1 MGFSTGNDAVARVK
15 ARLNIV
21 DVVQR
26 YVPLKRMGHRWVA
39 PCPFHHETKPSFSVN
54 EEEGFF
60 YCFGCQEKG
69 DVISFYSK
77 INGLE
82 FKEALTQLAR
92 EAGVEL
98 DEFRRDP
105 GAEQAAKEDRD
116 RARRVVTM
124 HRLAAEHFVANLHAE
139 EGAGCRQY
147 LQGRG
152 LSEETVAAFGLGYS
166 LPGWHGLRTA
176 LAKVGIGEDE
186 GVEAGLLK
194 RSEQG
199 RVYDLFRG
207 RLMFPIQDA
216 GGKVVA
222 FGARLIDGTDGPKYI
237 NSTDTPIYKKG
248 EHLFGLAQ
256 ARRVIHQFKKAL
268 LTEGYLDVITLHQ
281 HGYANAVGVLGTALT
296 PEQVTR
302 LASYASHVELL
313 FDGDAP
319 GRKAAL
325 RSARML
331 LLKGLGCSV
340 TLLPQGEDAD
350 SLLKAGG
357 TAALEAVRQQA
368 HAGLDFCLTAVRETE
383 SPKEI
388 VAWAKEFLEALDDPA
403 QHAYYLPRILEGLG
417 LEERAFRKAL
427 GEFSTQ
433 QEREDAPQHT
443 KRKGAW
449 NKRWDRA
456 RGDRREESIFTPPDK
471 TPSICTSKEEQ
482 LMRFALCFPDA
493 VPELQQEGA
502 AVLLTSPWAVS
513 LWNTLCELCGQ
524 QTPECP
530 LQADALLDKLEPQQR
545 ARFAE
550 AMVQYDGYCISR
562 ETNLE
567 ELKRQIALHKNTES
581 IAQLKMQLGCSTSDD
596 SFAALRKIQEIRER
610 ELSGR
615 NDG

>member
-1 MGFSTGNDAVARVK
+1 MGFSSSNDTVAKIK

-69 DVISFYSK
+69 DLITFYSK

-82 FKEALTQLAR
+82 FREALAQLAR

-98 DEFRRDP
+98 DEQRRDP
-105 GAEQAAKEDRD
+105 VAEQAAKNERD
-116 RARRVVTM
+116 RKRRVATM
-124 HRLAAEHFVANLHAE
+124 HRMAAEHFVANLHGE
-139 EGAGCRQY
+139 QGGPCREY

-152 LSEETVAAFGLGYS
+152 LSAETVAAFGLGYS

-176 LAKVGIGEDE
+176 LAGLGIGEAE

-194 RSEQG
+194 RNEQG
-199 RVYDLFRG
+199 RVYDHFRG

-222 FGARLIDGTDGPKYI
+222 FGARLIDGSDGPKYI

-256 ARRVIHQFKKAL
+256 ARRVIHQTKKAM

-296 PEQVTR
+296 PEQVAR
-302 LASYASHVELL
+302 LGSYGSHVELL

-331 LLKGLGCSV
+331 LEKGLGCSV
-340 TLLPQGEDAD
+340 TLMPQGEDAD

-368 HAGLDFCLTAVRETE
+368 KNGLDYCLAAVRETE

-427 GEFSTQ
+427 GEFSV
-433 QEREDAPQHT
+433 EKEHEAAPR
-443 KRKGAW
+443 RKPWSKDWSKGW
-449 NKRWDRA
+449 NKK
-456 RGDRREESIFTPPDK
+456 GERREASVFTPPEE
-471 TPSICTSKEEQ
+471 TPAVSASKEVE
-482 LMRFALCFPDA
+482 LLRFVLCFPEMT
-493 VPELQQEGA
+493 PELQEEGA
-502 AVLLTSPWAVS
+502 DAMLTSPWAAA
-513 LWNTLCELCGQ
+513 LWETLCTCAQG
-524 QTPECP
+524 PENSP
-530 LQADALLDKLEPQQR
+530 PQSEALLDKLTPQQR
-545 ARFAE
+545 AWFAE
-550 AMVQYDGYCISR
+550 AMLLYDGYCSNK
-562 ETNLE
+562 ETILE
-567 ELKRQIALHKNTES
+567 DLKRQIALHKNNASVE
-581 IAQLKMQLGCSTSDD
+581 QLKSQLQGDVCED

>member
-1 MGFSTGNDAVARVK
+1 MGFSSGNDAVARVK

-105 GAEQAAKEDRD
+105 GAEEAAKAQRD
-116 RARRVVTM
+116 RKRRVATM
-124 HRLAAEHFVANLHAE
+124 HRLAADHFVTNLLAE
-139 EGAGCRQY
+139 DGVSCHQY
-147 LQGRG
+147 LRERG
-152 LSEETVAAFGLGYS
+152 LSEETVTAFGLGYS

-176 LAKVGIGEDE
+176 LARAGIGEDE

-194 RSEQG
+194 RNEQG

-248 EHLFGLAQ
+248 EHLYGLAQ
-256 ARRVIHQFKKAL
+256 ARRVIHQTKKAL

-281 HGYANAVGVLGTALT
+281 HGYGNAVGVLGTALT
-296 PEQVTR
+296 PEQVAR

-331 LLKGLGCSV
+331 LLRGLGCSV

-357 TAALEAVRQQA
+357 TTALEAVRQQA
-368 HAGLDFCLTAVRETE
+368 RSGLDFCLAAVRETD

-417 LEERAFRKAL
+417 LEERAFRKSL
-427 GEFSTQ
+427 GEFSTE
-433 QEREDAPQHT
+433 QERQDAPQRAP
-443 KRKGAW
+443 RKGGW
-449 NKRWDRA
+449 SKRWNRT
-456 RGDRREESIFTPPDK
+456 RGDGREESIFTPPDR
-471 TPSICTSKEEQ
+471 TPSVCTSKEEQ

-493 VPELQQEGA
+493 VPELEREGA
-502 AVLLTSPWAVS
+502 AVLLQSSWAVA
-513 LWNTLCELCGQ
+513 LWNTLCDVCEQ
-524 QTPECP
+524 QTAGAPMQP
-530 LQADALLDKLEPQQR
+530 DALLEKLDAQQR

-550 AMVQYDGYCISR
+550 AMMQYDGYCMSR

-567 ELKRQIALHKNTES
+567 ELKRQIALHKNNES

-596 SFAALRKIQEIRER
+596 SLAALRKIQEIRER